1 MRNKLVPHYEPI
13 NRKGIVVRDKI
24 DNVRSNYVEAEA
36 LFRRSLDVKSDRVLS
51 ITKAIAVRNAALDR
65 YKVAVERQSIIKPN
79 AA

>member
-1 MRNKLVPHYEPI
+1 M
-13 NRKGIVVRDKI
+13 RDKI
-24 DNVRSNYVEAEA
+24 DNVRSNYVGAEA

-65 YKVAVERQSIIKPN
+65 YNVAVERQSIIKPN

>member
-13 NRKGIVVRDKI
+13 NRRGIVVRDKI

-65 YKVAVERQSIIKPN
+65 YNVAVERQSIIKPN

>member
-1 MRNKLVPHYEPI
+1 M
-13 NRKGIVVRDKI
+13 RDKI

-36 LFRRSLDVKSDRVLS
+36 LFRRSLDVKSDRVFS

-65 YKVAVERQSIIKPN
+65 YNVAVERQSIIKPN